1 MLEQIYFSLP
11 LWVWLIVICIIVF
24 SCYHTTRSVKIN
36 ENLTQDEKVKV
47 YNFNTSW
54 CGYSQ
59 RFQPEWD
66 KFSERVKSDTKLS
79 HVTALDIKCDDDS
92 NKSMCENYQVP
103 GYPFVVIEN
112 GDKRINYDGERTAD
126 AIISNILNK

>member
-24 SCYHTTRSVKIN
+24 SCYHTTCSVKTN
-36 ENLTQDEKVKV
+36 EKFTDKIKV

-66 KFSERVKSDTKLS
+66 KFSERVKSDSKLS

-112 GDKRINYDGERTAD
+112 GNEHTNYDGERTAD